1 MKPRITI
8 PRATLEQGDL
18 CHILIDARAE
28 MISTAAQ
35 KAREE
40 TKTAIAVSEARMNAD
55 RLALQMSKR
64 CMHVNSMRE
73 ALEIVKEYVDVEIL

>member
-1 MKPRITI
+1 MKPTIRI
-8 PRATLEQGDL
+8 PRTNIERCDL
-18 CHILIDARAE
+18 CGILIEARAE

-40 TKTAIAVSEARMNAD
+40 KKTAIAVSEARMDAD

-64 CMHVNSMRE
+64 CMRVNSIHE
-73 ALEIVKEYVDVEIL
+73 ALEIIKEYVDVEII